1 MRRSSQNAPTLVGAL
16 TAAMGII
23 RALVRLVRITAFGV
37 GGLTSLGFAALV
49 VFQRKLVY
57 VPSLPGA
64 PRQLYQFQPERFG
77 LTYEELWLT
86 TKDGVRLHAWLC
98 ASRHTGLLW
107 GPTGLFL
114 QENAGNISHRLQNVK
129 ALVERLAC
137 NVLIV
142 SYRGCVHLAGGCLC
156 CLASLILSPRRYGKS
171 DGTPTETGLQ
181 LDAQAALEYVQQRK
195 CVFQSLACL

>member
-1 MRRSSQNAPTLVGAL
+1 
-16 TAAMGII
+16 MGII
-23 RALVRLVRITAFGV
+23 RALLRLVRITAFGV

-98 ASRHTGLLW
+98 ASRHTGLLR
-107 GPTGLFL
+107 GPTVLFL

-142 SYRGCVHLAGGCLC
+142 SYRGCAHLAGGVH
-156 CLASLILSPRRYGKS
+156 KS
-171 DGTPTETGLQ
+171 W
-181 LDAQAALEYVQQRK
+181 
-195 CVFQSLACL
+195 SLAAY